1 MTLCVKYA
9 KICTVGQTN
18 ERGGYA
24 LKYRLRELRKAKG
37 MTQEELSD
45 KSGVTRTT
53 IWKLETG
60 EEEVSTTKTL
70 LSLAKALECSVGDF
84 FYDDNA

>member
-1 MTLCVKYA
+1 M
-9 KICTVGQTN
+9 
-18 ERGGYA
+18 
-24 LKYRLRELRKAKG
+24 KYRLRELRKSKG

-84 FYDDNA
+84 FYDDDA

>member
-1 MTLCVKYA
+1 MYSRINKL
-9 KICTVGQTN
+9 
-18 ERGGYA
+18 RGGYE
-24 LKYRLRELRKAKG
+24 LKLRLRELRKSKG

-70 LSLAKALECSVGDF
+70 LSLAKALDCSVGDF
-84 FYDDNA
+84 FDNNA

>member
-1 MTLCVKYA
+1 MKL
-9 KICTVGQTN
+9 
-18 ERGGYA
+18 
-24 LKYRLRELRKAKG
+24 RLRELRKSKG

-70 LSLAKALECSVGDF
+70 LSLAKALDCSVGDF
-84 FYDDNA
+84 FDNNA

>member
-1 MTLCVKYA
+1 MKL
-9 KICTVGQTN
+9 
-18 ERGGYA
+18 
-24 LKYRLRELRKAKG
+24 RLRELRRSKG

-70 LSLAKALECSVGDF
+70 LSLAKALDCNVGDF
-84 FYDDNA
+84 FDNNA

>member
-1 MTLCVKYA
+1 M
-9 KICTVGQTN
+9 
-18 ERGGYA
+18 
-24 LKYRLRELRKAKG
+24 KYRLRELRKAKG

>member
-1 MTLCVKYA
+1 M
-9 KICTVGQTN
+9 
-18 ERGGYA
+18 
-24 LKYRLRELRKAKG
+24 KYRLRELRKAKG

-45 KSGVTRTT
+45 KSGITRTT

-60 EEEVSTTKTL
+60 DEEVSTTKTL

-84 FYDDNA
+84 FSDQSD

>member
-1 MTLCVKYA
+1 MK
-9 KICTVGQTN
+9 
-18 ERGGYA
+18 GGGE

-45 KSGVTRTT
+45 KSGITRTT

-60 EEEVSTTKTL
+60 DEEVSTTKTL

-84 FYDDNA
+84 FSDQSD